1 MSSLATGTQ
10 PAQYKPFSHRQSFS
24 LVFACTILGAA
35 AQFLMKTGLRAPA
48 PTLLSYLTNLPLF
61 GGFCLYGISAVLFT
75 YALRD
80 GELSLLY
87 PVISLTYVWVTI
99 LSIPILHETINLYKA
114 VGITTIVTG
123 VAVLGKGQRKQ

>member
-1 MSSLATGTQ
+1 MSTLATGTQ

-35 AQFLMKTGLRAPA
+35 AQFLMKTGLREPA
-48 PTLLSYLTNLPLF
+48 PNLLSYLTNVPLF
-61 GGFCLYGISAVLFT
+61 FGFCLYGISAVLFT

-80 GELSLLY
+80 GELSVLY

-99 LSIPILHETINLYKA
+99 LSIPILHESINLYKA
-114 VGITTIVTG
+114 VGITTIVAG
-123 VAVLGKGQRKQ
+123 VAVLGRGQRKR